1 MTKKETK
8 SKKNLKKWKREK
20 EQIIITEDWTIDSLL
35 ASIRDLR
42 ANYLKMTSNVA
53 LSKCFKTKKKQKEFT
68 IQINEVLSCLWYC
81 QELHLFYL
89 LFPNDVKERTTYI
102 SSTISKYKQ
111 YIADHHY
118 LYLKQK
124 VAEHLEIDYP
134 TSNFEEIMRQDFL
147 IIDTIT
153 YAKARFYAID
163 LLIAYLN
170 NQSQYLSNQNRA
182 TTAST
187 KIQWSRPKIDLS
199 VLVVA
204 LTKIGCFNSHLG
216 KPISATQLAGYFE
229 QFIDIEIKKDIH
241 QTVNNVFKRKEDKSI
256 FKDLSYWYY
265 NKEEN

>member
-1 MTKKETK
+1 M
-8 SKKNLKKWKREK
+8 
-20 EQIIITEDWTIDSLL
+20 
-35 ASIRDLR
+35 
-42 ANYLKMTSNVA
+42 
-53 LSKCFKTKKKQKEFT
+53 
-68 IQINEVLSCLWYC
+68 
-81 QELHLFYL
+81 
-89 LFPNDVKERTTYI
+89 
-102 SSTISKYKQ
+102 
-111 YIADHHY
+111 
-118 LYLKQK
+118 YLKQK

-147 IIDTIT
+147 TIDTIT
-153 YAKARFYAID
+153 YSKARFYAID

-170 NQSQYLSNQNRA
+170 NQSHHLSNQNRA
-182 TTAST
+182 TTTST

-216 KPISATQLAGYFE
+216 EPISATQLAGYFE
-229 QFIDIEIKKDIH
+229 QFIDIELKKDIH